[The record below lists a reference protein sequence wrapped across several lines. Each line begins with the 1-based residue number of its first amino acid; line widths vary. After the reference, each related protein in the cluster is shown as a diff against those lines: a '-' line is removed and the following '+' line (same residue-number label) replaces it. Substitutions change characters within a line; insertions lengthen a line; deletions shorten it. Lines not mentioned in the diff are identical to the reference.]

1 MGITQTILVTGGLGY
16 IGSHTVVKL
25 LEQNYRV
32 VILDN
37 LCNSERGVHSRITQ
51 ITGKDSI
58 FVEGDIRDHSLV
70 ASIFQSHA
78 IDGVI
83 HFAGLKAVGESQAEP
98 LRYYDNNV
106 LGSIV
111 LFEEMQTAGVKTL
124 VFSSSATVYGDSPD
138 TPYHEQLP
146 LNPINVYG
154 RTKWMIEQ
162 ILADLALA
170 QPQMAIACLRYFNPV
185 GAHTSGLIGEN
196 PSGIPNNLMP
206 YIAQVA
212 IGKRECLRVFGAD
225 YPTPDGTGLRD
236 YIHVDDLAEGHILT
250 LQTLYSRAGLLTVN
264 LGTGI
269 PTSVLQMI
277 AAFEVACGKPI
288 AYEIVERRSG
298 DSAINFAD
306 PSLAKTLLGWQSQ
319 YGIERMCADTWRFYQ
334 SLSKSL

>member
-1 MGITQTILVTGGLGY
+1 MTQTILVTGGLGY

-25 LEQNYRV
+25 LESGYRV

-37 LCNSERGVHSRITQ
+37 VSNSERSVHERITQ
-51 ITGKDSI
+51 ITSKSSI
-58 FVEGDIRDHSLV
+58 FVEGNIRSRSLV
-70 ASIFQSHA
+70 ASIFQSYR

-83 HFAGLKAVGESQAEP
+83 HFAGLKAVRESQDDP
-98 LRYYDNNV
+98 LLYYHNNV

-111 LFEEMQTAGVKTL
+111 LFEETQKAGVRTL

-138 TPYHEQLP
+138 APYQEEIP
-146 LNPINVYG
+146 LKPINAYG
-154 RTKWMIEQ
+154 RTKMMIEH
-162 ILADLALA
+162 ILTDLAQA
-170 QPQMAIACLRYFNPV
+170 QPTFAIACLRYFNAV
-185 GAHTSGLIGEN
+185 GAHASGLIGEH
-196 PSGIPNNLMP
+196 SRGIPNNLMP

-212 IGKRECLRVFGAD
+212 LGKRERLPVFGAD

-236 YIHVDDLAEGHILT
+236 YIHVDDLAIAHLLA
-250 LQTLYSRAGLLTVN
+250 LQSLESRPRLLKVN

-277 AAFEVACGKPI
+277 AAFEAASDKKI
-288 AYEIVERRSG
+288 AYEVIERRSG
-298 DSAINFAD
+298 DSAKIYAD

-334 SLSKSL
+334 QLRC